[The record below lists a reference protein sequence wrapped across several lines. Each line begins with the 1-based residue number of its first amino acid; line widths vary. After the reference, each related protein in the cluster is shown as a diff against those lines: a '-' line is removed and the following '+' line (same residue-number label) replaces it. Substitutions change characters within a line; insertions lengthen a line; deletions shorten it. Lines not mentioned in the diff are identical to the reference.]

1 MRKGR
6 FASWFKCFKIKE
18 SLGIEIKT
26 NKAETKGGF
35 MRNKFGL
42 GLVLISIPI
51 WVLCTLGNAGAQA
64 FPPLKVGDEAPSFTL
79 PSSQDRLVDYYQ
91 DYYGK
96 HHLIIT
102 FFPAAF
108 TPV

>member
-1 MRKGR
+1 M
-6 FASWFKCFKIKE
+6 
-18 SLGIEIKT
+18 L
-26 NKAETKGGF
+26 
-35 MRNKFGL
+35 
-42 GLVLISIPI
+42 SIPLLVSAI
-51 WVLCTLGNAGAQA
+51 VGNVWAD
-64 FPPLKVGDEAPSFTL
+64 LKVGDEAPSFTL

>member
-1 MRKGR
+1 MHKKTILALAMAGIFISM
-6 FASWFKCFKIKE
+6 FA
-18 SLGIEIKT
+18 
-26 NKAETKGGF
+26 
-35 MRNKFGL
+35 M
-42 GLVLISIPI
+42 
-51 WVLCTLGNAGAQA
+51 GNAWAQV
-64 FPPLKVGDEAPSFTL
+64 KVGDEAPSFTL
-79 PSSQDRLVDYYQ
+79 PSSQDKLVDYYQ

>member
-1 MRKGR
+1 MRKGAF
-6 FASWFKCFKIKE
+6 FALTLLSILFFIM
-18 SLGIEIKT
+18 
-26 NKAETKGGF
+26 AA
-35 MRNKFGL
+35 FGN
-42 GLVLISIPI
+42 V
-51 WVLCTLGNAGAQA
+51 WAD
-64 FPPLKVGDEAPSFTL
+64 LKVGDEAPSFTL
-79 PSSQDRLVDYYQ
+79 PSSLDRLVDYYQ

>member
-1 MRKGR
+1 MQKGETMRRKTVITL
-6 FASWFKCFKIKE
+6 AM
-18 SLGIEIKT
+18 LGILLFLVSALGSAR
-26 NKAETKGGF
+26 AELKIGG
-35 MRNKFGL
+35 
-42 GLVLISIPI
+42 
-51 WVLCTLGNAGAQA
+51 
-64 FPPLKVGDEAPSFTL
+64 EAPGFTL
-79 PSSQDRLVDYYQ
+79 PSSQDRLVDYYK

>member
-1 MRKGR
+1 MCK
-6 FASWFKCFKIKE
+6 KI
-18 SLGIEIKT
+18 
-26 NKAETKGGF
+26 
-35 MRNKFGL
+35 GL
-42 GLVLISIPI
+42 PMVSISFFLILAI
-51 WVLCTLGNAGAQA
+51 GNAGAG
-64 FPPLKVGDEAPSFTL
+64 LRLGDEAPGFTL
-79 PSSQDRLVDYYQ
+79 PSSQNRLVDYYK

>member
-1 MRKGR
+1 MRKKTV
-6 FASWFKCFKIKE
+6 FA
-18 SLGIEIKT
+18 L
-26 NKAETKGGF
+26 A
-35 MRNKFGL
+35 ML
-42 GLVLISIPI
+42 SIPFLI
-51 WVLCTLGNAGAQA
+51 AAAVGNVRAD
-64 FPPLKVGDEAPSFTL
+64 LKVGDEAPSFTL

-108 TPV
+108 TPI